1 MALRLFCGVPMQEF
15 VFIIHTIAVISLIG
29 LVLIQHGK
37 GAEMGAAFGSGAS
50 NTVFGSAGTISFLAK
65 LTAVIAL
72 VFFITSVTLGMLVAK
87 DVKRSSIIN
96 SETLTTNEKINRD
109 LLNESGNLNKQD
121 RKNS

>member
-1 MALRLFCGVPMQEF
+1 MQEF